1 MLFKKLRLVLLLAV
15 FTLGLTACS
24 DDDSDARSSDKPQS
38 MAKSTMEQSTT
49 VQSTTAVSAKA
60 EGASGGT
67 LEAYDPDVPSMVV
80 EDNGVVQQEEIYKN
94 WPAPAAEASSDNMP
108 VEAYDPD
115 VPSMVVEDN
124 GVIHQEE
131 IYKAWPQ

>member
-1 MLFKKLRLVLLLAV
+1 MLLKKLLLVLVLGV
-15 FTLGLTACS
+15 FGFGLTACGG
-24 DDDSDARSSDKPQS
+24 DDSDTGSSGTPQS
-38 MAKSTMEQSTT
+38 MSQGS
-49 VQSTTAVSAKA
+49 S
-60 EGASGGT
+60 
-67 LEAYDPDVPSMVV
+67 
-80 EDNGVVQQEEIYKN
+80 NGE
-94 WPAPAAEASSDNMP
+94 

>member
-1 MLFKKLRLVLLLAV
+1 MLLKKLLLVLV
-15 FTLGLTACS
+15 LGLLGLGLSACGG
-24 DDDSDARSSDKPQS
+24 DDGDTGSSGTSES
-38 MAKSTMEQSTT
+38 MS
-49 VQSTTAVSAKA
+49 
-60 EGASGGT
+60 SGG
-67 LEAYDPDVPSMVV
+67 
-80 EDNGVVQQEEIYKN
+80 G
-94 WPAPAAEASSDNMP
+94 SSTGA

>member
-1 MLFKKLRLVLLLAV
+1 MLLKKLLLVLVLGV
-15 FTLGLTACS
+15 FGFGLTACGG
-24 DDDSDARSSDKPQS
+24 DDSGAGSSGTSES
-38 MAKSTMEQSTT
+38 MS
-49 VQSTTAVSAKA
+49 
-60 EGASGGT
+60 SGG
-67 LEAYDPDVPSMVV
+67 
-80 EDNGVVQQEEIYKN
+80 G
-94 WPAPAAEASSDNMP
+94 SSSGA